1 MSYSFKKESWHLKK
15 ECNLIL
21 FLCTI
26 WHHDCNIFLNTVV
39 YWVICLWT
47 SISSVSNTTSCDCFS
62 NYFNIFSLVNVPFR
76 YNSDVMFI
84 ASTLI
89 SVEVLTPHLTLVLKV
104 HHVQT
109 DHHII
114 VPPQKE
120 FIWEISFLHIV
131 SVHRPVFF
139 IFPF

>member
-26 WHHDCNIFLNTVV
+26 WHHDCNIFLNTVI

-62 NYFNIFSLVNVPFR
+62 NYLNIFSLQ
-76 YNSDVMFI
+76 I
-84 ASTLI
+84 QQWC
-89 SVEVLTPHLTLVLKV
+89 H
-104 HHVQT
+104 
-109 DHHII
+109 
-114 VPPQKE
+114 
-120 FIWEISFLHIV
+120 
-131 SVHRPVFF
+131 VHRLYTDICRGLNPTLNTGFKSTPCTDRPPYHCSSTERVHLRD
-139 IFPF
+139 IFLAYCQCS